1 MRKKGSKIPYVIF
14 WCIMTIG
21 IIGIVL
27 KFIIYPIYSKY
38 SFYSGIVTEVND
50 KTVKVNYGAIAGD
63 PIIYEINKPFFK
75 SIKVEDTIKIKVK
88 DKEASYTILNSADTL
103 NVVGTILAS
112 IPTFLPILAFIIL
125 LLFVTPIKVLLDKN
139 EKFEN
144 KLLVPSVS
152 LFFLLAGIS
161 AITENEI
168 LFFSSFIPIIL
179 SIFIVG
185 IYSFIKNRKK

>member
-161 AITENEI
+161 AIIENEI